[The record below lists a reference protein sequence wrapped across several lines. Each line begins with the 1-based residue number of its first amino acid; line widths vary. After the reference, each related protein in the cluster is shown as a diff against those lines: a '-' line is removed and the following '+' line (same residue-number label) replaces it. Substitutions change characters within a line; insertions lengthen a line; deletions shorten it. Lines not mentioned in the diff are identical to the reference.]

1 MHGKQLQV
9 SGSDKLKA
17 RWLKGTFSNQL
28 PELSLTPGMASHV
41 T

>member
-28 PELSLTPGMASHV
+28 SELSLTPGMASHV